1 MKTRSSAASTLA
13 AVAACVLAGCA
24 RTPSSDVERHAADVT
39 VYRMN
44 QLADKRY
51 DVVRYI
57 WVDSWQSAFRV
68 TTYPSETDAV
78 AALRTEAA
86 RVGADGLVNVV
97 CLDQNRRG
105 GNAGA
110 EPAVLCYGNAIRFR
124 RGEG

>member
-1 MKTRSSAASTLA
+1 MKIRSSAASTLA
-13 AVAACVLAGCA
+13 AVAAFVLAGCA
-24 RTPSSDVERHAADVT
+24 STPSSDVERRAADVN
-39 VYRMN
+39 VYRMS

-68 TTYPSETDAV
+68 PTHPSETDAI

-105 GNAGA
+105 GSTNA

-124 RGEG
+124 RAEG